1 MTKQFLM
8 EIGLE
13 EIPAHIVT
21 PSINQ
26 LVEKVTTFLNENRL
40 EFTSIESFST
50 PRRLAIRVNE
60 LADKQ
65 TNIEEKAKG
74 PAKRIALD
82 KEGEWS
88 KAALGFARGQ
98 KASSDDLFFED
109 FNGEEYVFVNK
120 FIEGKLAE
128 EVLSTLPEVVKQ
140 MTFPVSMHWANY
152 DYKFIRPVHWL
163 VSLLDDA
170 VIPMTLFNVA
180 SGRISRG
187 HRFLGKETEIAHA
200 KDYEMALEK
209 EFVMVDAEKRK
220 ETIINQ
226 IKEIER
232 ANSWI
237 IPIDDNLLE
246 EVNNLVEYPTAFI
259 GDFEEQYLNVPSEIL
274 ITSMKEHQ
282 RYFEVLSQNNDLLN
296 HFIGVRNGNEE
307 FIENVA
313 KGNAKVL
320 KARLEDAEFFYQE
333 DVKGSIDSY
342 VEKLKNVTFHE
353 KIGSMFEKMQRVN
366 AISKVIGKHVGLTD
380 AELADL
386 DRASQIY
393 KFDLVT
399 LMVDEF
405 PELQGIIGEKYALL
419 HGEKKEVAQAIR
431 EHYLPKSSDS
441 DLPES
446 NIGAVLA
453 ISEKIDTLITF
464 FSVGLTPKGSNDPY
478 ALRRQAYGIIRIIE
492 SKGWTFPVENLHH
505 EIETMIN
512 KNEEKFGLHL
522 EETNQSIHTF
532 LMGRMKQWFNG
543 KNIRHDIIEAVIE
556 SRQDDLSQMFEVA
569 EILKAN
575 ATKND
580 FKPSVESLTRVIN
593 LASKADATGSLVV
606 DEALFENESEK
617 NLYEAF
623 NEIKDKA
630 STLTLTENFDA
641 LKSLNPLIEAYFE
654 NTMVMVD
661 DEKVRNNR
669 LVQLREIAQMAL
681 SFASLDKLIVK

>member
-98 KASSDDLFFED
+98 QASSDDLFFED

-128 EVLSTLPEVVKQ
+128 EVLSTLPKVVKQ

-163 VSLLDDA
+163 VSLLDEA

-180 SGRISRG
+180 SDRISRG

-209 EFVMVDAEKRK
+209 EFVMVDAAKRK

-282 RYFEVLSQNNDLLN
+282 RYFEVLSQTDDLLN

-593 LASKADATGSLVV
+593 LASKADATGSLIV
-606 DEALFENESEK
+606 DESLFENESER
-617 NLYEAF
+617 NLYIAF

-661 DEKVRNNR
+661 DEKIRNNR

>member
-98 KASSDDLFFED
+98 QASSDDLFFED

-128 EVLSTLPEVVKQ
+128 EVLITLPEVVKQ

-180 SGRISRG
+180 SGRKSRG

-200 KDYEMALEK
+200 KDYEIALEK

-282 RYFEVLSQNNDLLN
+282 RYFEVLSQTDDLLN

-593 LASKADATGSLVV
+593 LASKADATGSLIV
-606 DEALFENESEK
+606 DESLFENESER
-617 NLYEAF
+617 NLYIAF

-661 DEKVRNNR
+661 DEKIRNNR

>member
-60 LADKQ
+60 LAEKQ

-98 KASSDDLFFED
+98 QASSDDLFFED

-128 EVLSTLPEVVKQ
+128 EVLSTLPEIVKQ

-209 EFVMVDAEKRK
+209 EFVMVDAAKRK

-569 EILKAN
+569 DILKAN

>member
-60 LADKQ
+60 LAEKQ

-98 KASSDDLFFED
+98 QASSDDLFFED

-200 KDYEMALEK
+200 KDYEVALEK
-209 EFVMVDAEKRK
+209 EFVMVDAAKRK

>member
-60 LADKQ
+60 LAEKQ

-98 KASSDDLFFED
+98 QASSDDLFFED

-128 EVLSTLPEVVKQ
+128 EVLSTLPEIVKQ

-209 EFVMVDAEKRK
+209 EFVMVDAAKRK

-380 AELADL
+380 AEFADL

-569 EILKAN
+569 DILKAN

>member
-98 KASSDDLFFED
+98 QASSDDLFFED

-140 MTFPVSMHWANY
+140 ITFPVSMHWANY

-419 HGEKKEVAQAIR
+419 HGEKKEVAQSIR

-630 STLTLTENFDA
+630 STLTLTQNFDA
-641 LKSLNPLIEAYFE
+641 LKSLNPLIEDYFE

-661 DEKVRNNR
+661 DEKIRNNR

>member
-26 LVEKVTTFLNENRL
+26 LVEKVTIFLNENRL
-40 EFTSIESFST
+40 EFSSIESFST
-50 PRRLAIRVNE
+50 PRRLAIRINE

-98 KASSDDLFFED
+98 QASSDDLFFED

-163 VSLLDDA
+163 VSLLDEA

-180 SGRISRG
+180 SDRISRG

-209 EFVMVDAEKRK
+209 EFVMVDAAKRK

-282 RYFEVLSQNNDLLN
+282 RYFEVLSQTDDLLN

-593 LASKADATGSLVV
+593 LASKADATGSLIV
-606 DEALFENESEK
+606 DESLFENESER
-617 NLYEAF
+617 NLYIAF

-630 STLTLTENFDA
+630 LTLTLTENFDA

-661 DEKVRNNR
+661 DEKIRNNR

>member
-98 KASSDDLFFED
+98 QASSDDLFFED

-128 EVLSTLPEVVKQ
+128 EVLITLPEVVKQ

-180 SGRISRG
+180 SDRKSRG

-200 KDYEMALEK
+200 KDYEIALEK

-282 RYFEVLSQNNDLLN
+282 RYFEVLSQTDDLLN

-593 LASKADATGSLVV
+593 LASKADATGSLIV
-606 DEALFENESEK
+606 DESLFENESER
-617 NLYEAF
+617 NLYIAF

-661 DEKVRNNR
+661 DEKIRNNR

>member
-60 LADKQ
+60 LAEKQ

-98 KASSDDLFFED
+98 QASSDDLFFED

-128 EVLSTLPEVVKQ
+128 EVLSTLPEIVKQ

-209 EFVMVDAEKRK
+209 EFVMVDAAKRK

-380 AELADL
+380 AEFADL

>member
-26 LVEKVTTFLNENRL
+26 LVEKVTIFLNENRL
-40 EFTSIESFST
+40 EFSSIESFST
-50 PRRLAIRVNE
+50 PRRLAIRINE
-60 LADKQ
+60 LAEKQ

-74 PAKRIALD
+74 PAKRIALN

-98 KASSDDLFFED
+98 QASSDDLFFED

-209 EFVMVDAEKRK
+209 EFVMVDAAKRK

-237 IPIDDNLLE
+237 IPIDDNLSE

-282 RYFEVLSQNNDLLN
+282 RYFEVLSQNDDLLN

-380 AELADL
+380 SELADL

-617 NLYEAF
+617 NLHTAF

-661 DEKVRNNR
+661 DEKIRNNR
-669 LVQLREIAQMAL
+669 LVQLRDIAQMAL

>member
-60 LADKQ
+60 LAEKQ

-98 KASSDDLFFED
+98 QASSDDLFFED

-209 EFVMVDAEKRK
+209 EFVMVDAVKRK

-593 LASKADATGSLVV
+593 LASKADATASLVV